1 MQSKKI
7 NSKLG
12 QVKNHKLVLESLQ
25 KHSGNLS
32 IQGVAYIFQNHQS
45 LIGRIFWSLVV
56 TSTIMLASVWSYL
69 MYQDW
74 QASPVLTTVTTTAH
88 PVEQER
94 ASTIFIYQTWPNC
107 GPKIYFCCPQI
118 FYHK

>member
-32 IQGVAYIFQNHQS
+32 
-45 LIGRIFWSLVV
+45 
-56 TSTIMLASVWSYL
+56 IMLASVWSYL

-94 ASTIFIYQTWPNC
+94 ASTIFIYQAWPNC
-107 GPKIYFCCPQI
+107 GPKIYFCCPQT